1 MYDTEFISLSR
12 LSSRL
17 GLPEAYLKN
26 LAASGSIPSL
36 NINGRLRFNPAAV
49 QQAINKIADQ
59 RSGGQQ

>member
-12 LSSRL
+12 LSNRL

-36 NINGRLRFNPAAV
+36 NVKDRLRFNPVAV
-49 QQAINKIADQ
+49 QHALDKLAAK
-59 RSGGQQ
+59 RAK

>member
-1 MYDTEFISLSR
+1 MYDTEYISLSR

-36 NINGRLRFNPAAV
+36 NINGRLRFNPDAV
-49 QQAINKIADQ
+49 QQALDELASKGTQ
-59 RSGGQQ
+59 